1 MNPMYVASALG
12 LSVGLAAVIQLLLWI
27 GHDRWERLYD
37 AWSVVVVVLLVFFSV
52 AMAAVIPTL

>member
-1 MNPMYVASALG
+1 MNPAYVAAALG
-12 LSVGLAAVIQLLLWI
+12 FSVGLAAVIQLLLWMVR
-27 GHDRWERLYD
+27 DRVRFLYD